1 MTQSPALETRDLVV
15 RFPGKPQPTLDHISL
30 TIPDGS
36 FAVLVGASGSGKST
50 LLHCLAGLITPTSG
64 TVVDHGEGTGRPVT
78 APSPRRGVAF
88 QRDVL
93 FPWMTV
99 ADNIEFAL
107 AARKSAKP
115 ERRAR
120 IRDLLDLVGLPEDVG
135 GQRPTEL
142 SGGMRQRVSIARVLA
157 GEPTVMLMDEPFA
170 ALDALT
176 RLRMQDLLIDLWT
189 RLNRTIVFVTH
200 DIDEAIRLGDT
211 VSVLRDGHI
220 AEHIVNP
227 LSRPRPA
234 DALADQPG
242 YSEIR
247 KILHHQLGT
256 DHAVHG
262 SQRT

>member
-1 MTQSPALETRDLVV
+1 MAIQTHDLVV
-15 RFPGKPQPTLDHISL
+15 QFPGQREPTLKNISL
-30 TIPDGS
+30 TVPDGS

-64 TVVDHGEGTGRPVT
+64 TVTDTGEPVT
-78 APSPRRGVAF
+78 EPHPRRGMAF

-99 ADNIEFAL
+99 ADNIDFAL
-107 AARKSAKP
+107 AARHLAKP
-115 ERRAR
+115 ERQEQIR
-120 IRDLLDLVGLPEDVG
+120 ILLDLVGLREEVAR
-135 GQRPTEL
+135 QRPTEL

-157 GEPTVMLMDEPFA
+157 GEPSVMLMDEPFA

-211 VSVLRDGHI
+211 VSVLRDGRI

-242 YSEIR
+242 YSGIR
-247 KILHHQLGT
+247 KTLHHQLEE
-256 DHAVHG
+256 A
-262 SQRT
+262 RT

>member
-1 MTQSPALETRDLVV
+1 MALETIDLVV
-15 RFPGKPQPTLDHISL
+15 RFPGKPEPTLKNISM

-50 LLHCLAGLITPTSG
+50 LLHCLAGLITPSSG
-64 TVVDHGEGTGRPVT
+64 IVTDNGHDVV
-78 APSPRRGVAF
+78 APHPSRGVAF

-93 FPWMTV
+93 FPWMSV

-107 AARKSAKP
+107 AARRLPKSDRTDQIH
-115 ERRAR
+115 E
-120 IRDLLDLVGLPEDVG
+120 LLSLVGLGEEVAR
-135 GQRPTEL
+135 QRPTEL

-189 RLNRTIVFVTH
+189 RLNRTVVFVTH

-211 VSVLRDGHI
+211 ISVLRDGQI
-220 AEHIVNP
+220 IERIENP

-234 DALADQPG
+234 DALADQSG
-242 YSEIR
+242 YSEVR
-247 KILHHQLGT
+247 KVLHHRLGV
-256 DHAVHG
+256 DHAAH
-262 SQRT
+262 

>member
-1 MTQSPALETRDLVV
+1 MAIQTHDLVV
-15 RFPGKPQPTLDHISL
+15 TFPGKQEPTLKGISL

-50 LLHCLAGLITPTSG
+50 LLHCLAGLITATAGSV
-64 TVVDHGEGTGRPVT
+64 TDNGERVT
-78 APSPRRGVAF
+78 APDPRRGVAF

-99 ADNIEFAL
+99 ADNIDFAL
-107 AARKSAKP
+107 AARRLPKP
-115 ERRAR
+115 QRRDK
-120 IRDLLDLVGLPEDVG
+120 IQELLDLVGLRDDVAA
-135 GQRPTEL
+135 QRPGEL

-157 GEPTVMLMDEPFA
+157 GEPSVMLMDEPFA

-200 DIDEAIRLGDT
+200 DIDEAIRLADT
-211 VSVLRDGHI
+211 VSVLRDGQ
-220 AEHIVNP
+220 IVDQITNP

-247 KILHHQLGT
+247 KTLHHQLGI
-256 DHAVHG
+256 DHAVH
-262 SQRT
+262 

>member
-1 MTQSPALETRDLVV
+1 MAIQTHDLVV
-15 RFPGKPQPTLDHISL
+15 RFAGKQEPTLKGISL

-36 FAVLVGASGSGKST
+36 FSVLVGASGSGKST
-50 LLHCLAGLITPTSG
+50 LLHCLAGLITATTGS
-64 TVVDHGEGTGRPVT
+64 VSDNGETVT
-78 APSPRRGVAF
+78 APHPRRGVAF

-93 FPWMTV
+93 FSWMTV
-99 ADNIEFAL
+99 ADNIDFAL
-107 AARKSAKP
+107 AARRLSKP
-115 ERRAR
+115 QRRDT
-120 IRDLLDLVGLPEDVG
+120 IHELLDLVGLRGDVAT
-135 GQRPTEL
+135 QRPGEL

-157 GEPTVMLMDEPFA
+157 GEPAVMLMDEPFA

-211 VSVLRDGHI
+211 VSVLRDGQI
-220 AEHIVNP
+220 ADQITNP

-234 DALADQPG
+234 DSLADQPG

-247 KILHHQLGT
+247 KTLHHQLGI
-256 DHAVHG
+256 DHAVH
-262 SQRT
+262 

>member
-1 MTQSPALETRDLVV
+1 MAIETHDLVV
-15 RFPGKPQPTLDHISL
+15 QFPGKLEPTLKNISI

-36 FAVLVGASGSGKST
+36 FTVLVGASGSGKST
-50 LLHCLAGLITPTSG
+50 LLHCLAGLLTPTSG
-64 TVVDHGEGTGRPVT
+64 TVTDNGEPVT
-78 APSPRRGVAF
+78 APDPRRGVAF

-99 ADNIEFAL
+99 ADNIDFAL
-107 AARKSAKP
+107 AASQLAKR
-115 ERRAR
+115 ERHAR
-120 IRDLLDLVGLPEDVG
+120 IHELLDLVGLRDEVG
-135 GQRPTEL
+135 KQRPAEL

-211 VSVLRDGHI
+211 VSLLRDGEIVDHI
-220 AEHIVNP
+220 TNP

-242 YSEIR
+242 YSEVR
-247 KILHHQLGT
+247 KTLHHQLGV
-256 DHAVHG
+256 DNAMH
-262 SQRT
+262 

>member
-1 MTQSPALETRDLVV
+1 MIDN
-15 RFPGKPQPTLDHISL
+15 
-30 TIPDGS
+30 
-36 FAVLVGASGSGKST
+36 
-50 LLHCLAGLITPTSG
+50 
-64 TVVDHGEGTGRPVT
+64 GEPVT
-78 APSPRRGVAF
+78 EPQPRRGVAF

-99 ADNIEFAL
+99 ADNIDFAL
-107 AARKSAKP
+107 AARNLAKRQRQ
-115 ERRAR
+115 EQ
-120 IRDLLDLVGLPEDVG
+120 IRVLLDLVGLREDVAR
-135 GQRPTEL
+135 QRPTEL

-211 VSVLRDGHI
+211 VTVLRDGRI
-220 AEHIVNP
+220 ADHIVNP
-227 LSRPRPA
+227 LNRPRPA
-234 DALADQPG
+234 DALADQPS

-247 KILHHQLGT
+247 KILHHQLE
-256 DHAVHG
+256 DV
-262 SQRT
+262 RT

>member
-1 MTQSPALETRDLVV
+1 MAIQTHDLVV
-15 RFPGKPQPTLDHISL
+15 QFPGQREPTLKNISV
-30 TIPDGS
+30 TVPDGS

-50 LLHCLAGLITPTSG
+50 LLHCLAGLIAPTSG
-64 TVVDHGEGTGRPVT
+64 TVTDNGEPVT
-78 APSPRRGVAF
+78 EPHPRRGVAF

-99 ADNIEFAL
+99 ADNIDFAL
-107 AARKSAKP
+107 TARYLAKT
-115 ERRAR
+115 ERQEQIR
-120 IRDLLDLVGLPEDVG
+120 ILLDLVGLRADVAR
-135 GQRPTEL
+135 QRPTEL

-157 GEPTVMLMDEPFA
+157 GEPSVMLMDEPFA

-211 VSVLRDGHI
+211 VSVLRDGRI
-220 AEHIVNP
+220 ADHIVNP

-247 KILHHQLGT
+247 KTLHRQLEE
-256 DHAVHG
+256 A
-262 SQRT
+262 RT

>member
-1 MTQSPALETRDLVV
+1 MAIQTRDLVV
-15 RFPGKPQPTLDHISL
+15 QFPGQREPTLKNISL
-30 TIPDGS
+30 TVPDGS

-64 TVVDHGEGTGRPVT
+64 TVIDNGEPVT
-78 APSPRRGVAF
+78 EPQPRRGVAF

-99 ADNIEFAL
+99 ADNIDFAL
-107 AARKSAKP
+107 AARNLAKRQRQ
-115 ERRAR
+115 EQ
-120 IRDLLDLVGLPEDVG
+120 IRVLLDLVGLREDVAR
-135 GQRPTEL
+135 QRPTEL

-211 VSVLRDGHI
+211 VTVLRDGRI
-220 AEHIVNP
+220 ADHIVNP
-227 LSRPRPA
+227 LNRPRPA
-234 DALADQPG
+234 DALADQPS

-247 KILHHQLGT
+247 KILHHQLE
-256 DHAVHG
+256 DA
-262 SQRT
+262 RT

>member
-1 MTQSPALETRDLVV
+1 MTIETRDLVV
-15 RFPGKPQPTLDHISL
+15 QFPGNHDLTLKNISMS
-30 TIPDGS
+30 IPNRS

-50 LLHCLAGLITPTSG
+50 LLHCLAGLISPTHG
-64 TVVDHGEGTGRPVT
+64 TVTDNGETVT
-78 APSPRRGVAF
+78 TPHPRRGVAF

-99 ADNIEFAL
+99 ADNINFAL
-107 AARKSAKP
+107 AARRLAKRD
-115 ERRAR
+115 RRAR
-120 IRDLLDLVGLPEDVG
+120 IHELLDLVGLAEEVG
-135 GQRPTEL
+135 RQHPAEL

-157 GEPTVMLMDEPFA
+157 GEPAVMLMDEPFA

-211 VSVLRDGHI
+211 ITVLRDGQLV
-220 AEHIVNP
+220 EHITNP

-234 DALADQPG
+234 DALADQPR
-242 YSEIR
+242 YSELR
-247 KILHHQLGT
+247 KALHHQLGNRARRALNEPT
-256 DHAVHG
+256 AHKG
-262 SQRT
+262 L

>member
-1 MTQSPALETRDLVV
+1 MALETHDLVV
-15 RFPGKPQPTLDHISL
+15 KFPGKQDPTLKNISM

-64 TVVDHGEGTGRPVT
+64 TVTDNGETVT
-78 APSPRRGVAF
+78 APHPRRGVAF

-107 AARKSAKP
+107 AARRLAKSKRTDKIH
-115 ERRAR
+115 E
-120 IRDLLDLVGLPEDVG
+120 LLELVGLHAEVAE
-135 GQRPTEL
+135 QRPTEL

-200 DIDEAIRLGDT
+200 DIDEAIRLADS
-211 VSVLRDGHI
+211 VSVLRDGQIVDHI
-220 AEHIVNP
+220 TNP

-234 DALADQPG
+234 DALADQAG
-242 YSEIR
+242 YSDIR
-247 KILHHQLGT
+247 KTLHHQLGI
-256 DHAVHG
+256 DHAVH
-262 SQRT
+262 

>member
-1 MTQSPALETRDLVV
+1 MAIQTHDLVV
-15 RFPGKPQPTLDHISL
+15 KFPGRYEPTLKGISL

-36 FAVLVGASGSGKST
+36 FSVLVGASGSGKST
-50 LLHCLAGLITPTSG
+50 LLHCLAGLITATAGSVTDNGETVTSP
-64 TVVDHGEGTGRPVT
+64 D
-78 APSPRRGVAF
+78 PRRGVAF

-99 ADNIEFAL
+99 ADNIDFAL
-107 AARKSAKP
+107 AARRLPKAQ
-115 ERRAR
+115 RRNM
-120 IRDLLDLVGLPEDVG
+120 IHELLDLVGLRDDVAI
-135 GQRPTEL
+135 QRPGEL

-211 VSVLRDGHI
+211 VSVLRDGK
-220 AEHIVNP
+220 IVDQISNP

-234 DALADQPG
+234 DALADQLG

-247 KILHHQLGT
+247 KTLHHQLGI
-256 DHAVHG
+256 D
-262 SQRT
+262 QRNLTP